1 MSDTLSLR
9 AKEDGSKAWSEG
21 NYEKALEHFS
31 AAINYGGDKEFLKV
45 IYSNRSAVYLKLK
58 RAEESLQDAN
68 KALELDPNWP
78 KGFTRK
84 GDALYAL
91 KKFTESYN
99 AYNTGLRLAPSD
111 ATLKEKTEI
120 AMRALANENA
130 RSSGGSQNNR
140 NTFGSSSSASSAASS
155 APATGILRQVKLAVL
170 LLVLLYF
177 VPFLGKINNIAYR

>member
-91 KKFTESYN
+91 KKYTDSYN

-111 ATLKEKTEI
+111 VTLKEKTEM
-120 AMRALANENA
+120 AMRALANENS
-130 RSSGGSQNNR
+130 RSSGSQNNR

-155 APATGILRQVKLAVL
+155 APATGILRQVKLSVL

-177 VPFLGKINNIAYR
+177 VPFLGRINNIAYR